1 MRIDEVTNSG
11 GAANLVT
18 ALNLLRSRIKG
29 SNGPTKINT
38 QSLINLVL
46 NTDQSFSYDALVN
59 AYESD
64 PAVKNLIKSFNKDEV
79 IFNSDSEEGADIG
92 AEKKGNEKTV
102 PNMAKKAAKAR
113 QEPLFK

>member
-1 MRIDEVTNSG
+1 MRINEVTISSG
-11 GAANLVT
+11 DANLLT
-18 ALNLLRSRIKG
+18 ALNLLRTRFSGK
-29 SNGPTKINT
+29 NGQVKINT

-46 NTDQSFSYDALVN
+46 NTDQSFNYDALVN
-59 AYESD
+59 AYESN

-79 IFNSDSEEGADIG
+79 IFNSDSDEGADVG
-92 AEKKGNEKTV
+92 TEKKGNEKTV